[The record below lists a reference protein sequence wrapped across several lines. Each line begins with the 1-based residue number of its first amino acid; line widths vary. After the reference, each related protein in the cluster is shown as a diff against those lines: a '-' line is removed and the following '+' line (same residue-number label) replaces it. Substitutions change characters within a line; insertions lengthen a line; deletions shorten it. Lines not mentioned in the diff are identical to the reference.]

1 MSTGMSKRLLI
12 LLILVVILHAVFT
25 PRSEGAQEV
34 GSAEKGEA
42 LFRGLGCLACHKV
55 KGEGS
60 VIGPDLN
67 GVYGK
72 VAELATGEKI
82 TVTEDYIIESIVNPL
97 AKVVKGFPPGL
108 MPMAYTGL
116 PKENL
121 NNLVAFI
128 KSLPAAEEKKALI
141 GAPVQQG
148 PPTVWVWLVIG
159 FLSGTLGSL
168 GLNLMSRSLSL
179 KWIAVI
185 VLVVLASTSGGILWA
200 KYPLNHSDKEFTVVA
215 RQFAYDPPIIRVSK
229 GDRVTIKAESK
240 DVLHGFYIDGYDVDR
255 MLRPGEPVQF
265 TFIANKEGKFG
276 FRCSLTCGVLHPFMI
291 GKLIVEP
298 NYLFPG
304 SVGLSIGLAVGAI
317 IFVAK
322 KREGESPSS

>member
-1 MSTGMSKRLLI
+1 MSRRFIFFTFLLLLQGVLSSK
-12 LLILVVILHAVFT
+12 
-25 PRSEGAQEV
+25 SESAQQA

-55 KGEGS
+55 KGEGTNL
-60 VIGPDLN
+60 GPDLN

-72 VAELATGEKI
+72 IEELTTGEKI
-82 TVTEDYIIESIVNPL
+82 IVTDAYIIESIVNPI
-97 AKVVKGFPPGL
+97 AKAVKGFPPGL
-108 MPMAYTGL
+108 MPPAYSGL
-116 PKENL
+116 PKEDL
-121 NNLVAFI
+121 NHLVTFI
-128 KSLPAAEEKKALI
+128 KSLPAAEASKPLI
-141 GAPVQQG
+141 AAKVQQG

-159 FLSGTLGSL
+159 FLSGTMASM
-168 GLNLMSRSLSL
+168 GLFLMSRNLPF
-179 KWIAVI
+179 KWIGVI
-185 VLVVLASTSGGILWA
+185 VLVVLASTGGGVLWA
-200 KYPLNHSDKEFTVVA
+200 RYPLNSAEKEFHLVA
-215 RQFAYDPPIIRVSK
+215 RQFAYDPPIIRVNK

-240 DVLHGFYIDGYDVDR
+240 DVLHGLYIDGYDIDR
-255 MLRPGEPVQF
+255 VLRPGEPVQF

-276 FRCSLTCGVLHPFMI
+276 FRCSTTCGVLHPFMI

-304 SVGLSIGLAVGAI
+304 SVGLAIGLAVGAI